1 MKRKNIQQILKNGDK
16 ITQTATDI
24 VLSFG
29 GKRKVLSTSSLCGG
43 IHTELEAVFNH
54 CDKDFETGRCEMYG
68 NTYADHLC
76 YVAKSIGLNPQKVS
90 GLSTAADLSWA
101 SIAKEQFHEYEVTVI
116 CSGGVLHNGRR
127 AGDTATMWEQDDIYH
142 IEDQET
148 KRISGTV
155 NLLVHIN
162 ACLSDGAMATA
173 LLVATEAKTATIR
186 DRKCKSCYSEQYASG
201 SGTDGVIVIG
211 DMESNIKLFHANT
224 DVKLGECIGK
234 AVSNAVAEQLH
245 LQMIYEEK
253 YISPKSMSQEKA
265 ETFLSAYKY
274 E

>member
-1 MKRKNIQQILKNGDK
+1 MKRKNIQQIQKNGDK
-16 ITQTATDI
+16 ITQTTTDI

-43 IHTELEAVFNH
+43 IHTELEAVFN
-54 CDKDFETGRCEMYG
+54 
-68 NTYADHLC
+68 
-76 YVAKSIGLNPQKVS
+76 
-90 GLSTAADLSWA
+90 
-101 SIAKEQFHEYEVTVI
+101 
-116 CSGGVLHNGRR
+116 
-127 AGDTATMWEQDDIYH
+127 
-142 IEDQET
+142 
-148 KRISGTV
+148 
-155 NLLVHIN
+155 
-162 ACLSDGAMATA
+162 
-173 LLVATEAKTATIR
+173 
-186 DRKCKSCYSEQYASG
+186 KSCYSEQYASG

-224 DVKLGECIGK
+224 DVRLGECIGK

-253 YISPKSMSQEKA
+253 YISQKSMSQEKA

>member
-1 MKRKNIQQILKNGDK
+1 MKRKKIQQIQKNGDK
-16 ITQTATDI
+16 ITQTTTDI

-76 YVAKSIGLNPQKVS
+76 YVAKSIGLNSQKVS

-101 SIAKEQFHEYEVTVI
+101 SIAK
-116 CSGGVLHNGRR
+116 
-127 AGDTATMWEQDDIYH
+127 
-142 IEDQET
+142 
-148 KRISGTV
+148 
-155 NLLVHIN
+155 
-162 ACLSDGAMATA
+162 
-173 LLVATEAKTATIR
+173 
-186 DRKCKSCYSEQYASG
+186 
-201 SGTDGVIVIG
+201 
-211 DMESNIKLFHANT
+211 
-224 DVKLGECIGK
+224 
-234 AVSNAVAEQLH
+234 EQLH